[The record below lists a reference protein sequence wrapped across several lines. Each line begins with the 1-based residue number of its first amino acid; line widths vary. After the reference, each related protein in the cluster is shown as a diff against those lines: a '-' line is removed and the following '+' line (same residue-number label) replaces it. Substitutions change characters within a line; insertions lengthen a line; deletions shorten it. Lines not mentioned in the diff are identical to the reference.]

1 VETASAPTNN
11 NVRKFFIKISPDF
24 IEVVGQSRTIFDRL
38 ITGEA
43 DRFLYQE
50 LVENNKAIPRIER
63 RAVPYR
69 PNFS

>member
-1 VETASAPTNN
+1 MLL
-11 NVRKFFIKISPDF
+11 K
-24 IEVVGQSRTIFDRL
+24 VVGQSRTIFDRL